1 MQALLFVEVRRSS
14 DCSYTGVIVYLG
26 PRGALEGEIC
36 IDVQLYIEHSAMQYI
51 GCQSCS
57 IQSSIGLLFEYFR
70 HVCNMCCK

>member
-36 IDVQLYIEHSAMQYI
+36 IDVHTAHIACTQ
-51 GCQSCS
+51 
-57 IQSSIGLLFEYFR
+57 
-70 HVCNMCCK
+70 CNVIYWRPILSDSE